1 MKKLK
6 KKKQEECPY
15 APQEIICWFSP
26 INPLQATEIALATDL
41 MSNSKSISRD
51 VNKLEIMFISSF
63 VYCSGVIK

>member
-6 KKKQEECPY
+6 NIREEYQY
-15 APQEIICWFSP
+15 APQEIICWFPP

-63 VYCSGVIK
+63 VYCSGVI